1 MNTITECRVCKNT
14 DLKDVIHLG
23 DQYITSRFPVY
34 GDFSTPKTQIDLCL
48 CETCCLVQL
57 KLIID
62 QNELYKH
69 EYGYLSGI
77 SNTMRTHLKQYQE
90 EVLTIVANIKEG
102 DTIIDIGS
110 NDATTLKYYP
120 SKYQR
125 IGIDPTGSQFQ
136 KYYTDGV
143 ELIADYFTLANFQN
157 KYGSD
162 KRVKVVSSIC
172 MFYDLPDPIQFANDV
187 YDILEDDGIW
197 TCEQSYLLTMLRRN
211 SIDTICHEHLEYYSL
226 TTIKYIADKCN
237 FKIINISFNE
247 SNGGSFRLYFAKKD
261 STKYTE
267 IAETIDAIIKEESEY
282 GINDVKTYFQFV
294 KNCDREISLLKKC
307 IDMIQTNDKTAYIYG
322 ASTKGNCL
330 LQYADITEKDAKYAV
345 ERNENKVGKMTNTG
359 IEIISEAT
367 MREKPPD
374 YLLVLPY
381 HFRNEII
388 EREQEFLKNG
398 GQFLFPFPKF
408 EIVSYNKKVLITGC
422 DGFIA
427 NYVKE
432 KYRATT
438 DYSLYGI
445 AHHHHHHHSSSSPP
459 THTEKYITK
468 THFDMN
474 DSQLLEET
482 ILTIKPDILIHL
494 AGISNSQPAFNQPL
508 LSLNTNG
515 GIISNI
521 CSIIHTNKLQTK
533 VFNASSSEIFKGHND
548 YFIKEDDTNY
558 YYNHPYA
565 IGKIAGHSMVDFYR
579 EQYALPFSNGIIFT
593 TESKLKKSTFLL
605 NKVAQHIKQ
614 CNTSH
619 FVCPLTLGPLL
630 SHRNIIH
637 PVDVANA
644 IYTILEQDTGT
655 NYNICGE
662 ESHRI
667 IDIVRKMYQ
676 KRGIVLY
683 EEGNI
688 FYDKDTNKPVIII
701 EDSYNGLDK
710 TIINIRG
717 EPTKLK
723 ALSWKPTKTIDDIID
738 EILED

>member
-1 MNTITECRVCKNT
+1 MNTIKECRICKNSE
-14 DLKDVIHLG
+14 LKDIIHLG
-23 DQYITSRFPVY
+23 NQYITSRFPVY

-48 CETCCLVQL
+48 CEVCCLVQL
-57 KLIID
+57 KQIID

-90 EVLTIVANIKEG
+90 EVLTIVDSFNEG

-125 IGIDPTGSQFQ
+125 IGIDPTGTQFE

-143 ELIADYFTLANFQN
+143 ELIPDYFTLANFQK
-157 KYGSD
+157 KYGTD

-172 MFYDLPDPIQFANDV
+172 MFYDLPDPIQFANDI

-197 TCEQSYLLTMLRRN
+197 TCEQSYLLTMLKRY

-237 FKIINISFNE
+237 FKIIHISFND
-247 SNGGSFRLYFAKKD
+247 SNGGSFRVYFAKKQ
-261 STKYTE
+261 STKYNE
-267 IAETIDAIIKEESEY
+267 ITETIDSIIKEETQY
-282 GINDVKTYFQFV
+282 GINDVNVYFQFV
-294 KNCDREISLLKKC
+294 ENCDREISFLKKC
-307 IDMIQTNDKTAYIYG
+307 IEMIQSNGKNVYIYG

-330 LQYADITEKDAKYAV
+330 LQYANITEKEAKYAV

-367 MREKPPD
+367 MRENPPD

-398 GQFLFPFPKF
+398 GQFLFPFPQF
-408 EIVSYNKKVLITGC
+408 EIVSYSKKVLITGC

-432 KYRATT
+432 KYRDFT

-445 AHHHHHHHSSSSPP
+445 GHSSVS
-459 THTEKYITK
+459 TEKYITK
-468 THFDMN
+468 TYFDMN
-474 DSQLLEET
+474 DSKILEQT
-482 ILTIKPDILIHL
+482 IQIIKPDFIIHL
-494 AGISNSQPAFNQPL
+494 ASISNSQTAFENPI

-515 GIISNI
+515 CIVSNI
-521 CSIIHTNKLQTK
+521 CSIVHKNKLNTK
-533 VFNASSSEIFKGHND
+533 IFNASSSEIFKGHND
-548 YFIKEDDTNY
+548 YFIKEDDTHF

-565 IGKIAGHSMVDFYR
+565 IGKITGHTMVDFYR
-579 EQYALPFSNGIIFT
+579 GQYGLPFSNGIIFST
-593 TESKLKKSTFLL
+593 VSKLQKPTFLFS
-605 NKVAQHIKQ
+605 KVASHIKQ
-614 CNTSH
+614 WKNDNASQNTH
-619 FVCPLTLGPLL
+619 PLTLGPLN
-630 SHRNIIH
+630 SYRNIIH
-637 PVDVANA
+637 PTDVANA
-644 IYTILEQDTGT
+644 IYTILEQVNGDT
-655 NYNICGE
+655 YNICN
-662 ESHRI
+662 ESSYRV
-667 IDIVRKMYQ
+667 IDIVYKMYE
-676 KRGIVLY
+676 KKGILLYQRDNILY
-683 EEGNI
+683 EQS
-688 FYDKDTNKPVIII
+688 TNKPVIII
-701 EDSYNGLDK
+701 DDVYKGFDK
-710 TIINIRG
+710 TTINIQG
-717 EPTKLK
+717 EPSKLK
-723 ALSWKPTKTIDDIID
+723 GLFWKPTRTIDDILD
-738 EILED
+738 EFLQV